1 MDSEGKYHH
10 LFEDI
15 SLESE
20 EQERSNF
27 NEDQYVEALYEIN
40 PDLEDAVTWGT
51 ENLSPDL
58 LNVYNK
64 KIDSDSLSDL
74 NEAVEF
80 ILDQYRNRTQDAP
93 PQVKEEESDDSE
105 VDELSEEET
114 QILNDAAQESGNE
127 TYALVAAATSS
138 FHAGEV
144 SAQEAID
151 FCLNNC
157 DLKEL
162 SQVYQYLMNQ

>member
-58 LNVYNK
+58 LDVYNK
-64 KIDSDSLSDL
+64 KIDSDSLRSRSPIVTATRGRY
-74 NEAVEF
+74 NGPV
-80 ILDQYRNRTQDAP
+80 DAGP
-93 PQVKEEESDDSE
+93 P
-105 VDELSEEET
+105 
-114 QILNDAAQESGNE
+114 
-127 TYALVAAATSS
+127 
-138 FHAGEV
+138 
-144 SAQEAID
+144 
-151 FCLNNC
+151 
-157 DLKEL
+157 
-162 SQVYQYLMNQ
+162 